1 MTGSEWF
8 SWGLDRE
15 TVCGTF
21 QPLLNHFKPPMQQ
34 NIQKLIHIEFCR
46 LHLMAEGK
54 TCPAHTHLVQN
65 GMLP

>member
-1 MTGSEWF
+1 MTGSEWL

-34 NIQKLIHIEFCR
+34 NIQKLTHMEFCR
-46 LHLMAEGK
+46 LHMMADGK
-54 TCPAHTHLVQN
+54 T
-65 GMLP
+65 